1 MRLNFLSSLFQ
12 QGDRGEAGPAGPAG
26 FAGPPVR
33 TSDIDRFRCFISR
46 HITAQACVE
55 LVFLLP
61 SNLRV
66 LMVSL
71 VLRESLV
78 TLDPRET
85 LVPPDLVDLLE
96 LLDLR

>member
-1 MRLNFLSSLFQ
+1 MSLNFLSSLLQ

-33 TSDIDRFRCFISR
+33 TSHIDRLRCFLSC
-46 HITAQACVE
+46 HIAAQACLE
-55 LVFLLP
+55 LFCLLP

-85 LVPPDLVDLLE
+85 LVPPDLADLLE